1 MNLANYKKSRYY
13 HKSTKSGKEDN
24 NPEEEELKK
33 YIDVVDKLAHLFQNY
48 PRKDLSGAHSPES
61 AIESSN
67 NFSSNVR
74 RTTSRTKE
82 ILNDRDFLI
91 NFMNDDT
98 MPILP
103 KNMHLLTDDDT
114 NLNIEDKTKF
124 LKLADLL
131 LDDKETVKESFF
143 INTVEEKMILKL
155 YTALSRKSKDIFMEE
170 NKDNKDIN
178 KKRILLHKLNNI
190 EIPRFYIEDKDN
202 INNININENQGLNLN
217 LNFNEEKNDDFD
229 DNDNSILKK
238 LKKKQKRDSN
248 PKMTLSNTI
257 NILTGINNLRRK
269 SKLNSLVKEK
279 LEFNP
284 DCKYNKKNKEI
295 KIIKIPSLEYKP
307 NRYHNKKLRKNLS
320 QVEKNEQWEPDID
333 GDLLA
338 YINHNIVKIEDI
350 YNKGKEDIFE
360 LKENQDEE
368 VKPIEAKE
376 ITYDINQSQNE
387 DESDINGTKNKSIDN
402 VNHPHS
408 KRSLTNISDEEDT
421 EIKNKN
427 KFCEYKDRLPN
438 IIEIS
443 LSVEPEQKKISDFH
457 KELKDLYSNRIN
469 NISELGEELF
479 PSFGDNLKHKKIY
492 KYVLNNERNEEI
504 STDSFTL
511 DRVLPKLDST
521 KSKMELKL
529 NLDVESESN
538 KNSENI
544 IKNNLSKEN
553 SENKI
558 EKSQNNEINNNV
570 EEQENKDNENKEE
583 KKEEN
588 SNHIKTSNEDENDT
602 NNFYSLEDDN
612 FNNDNNNNN
621 EKQNMENSNNNYEE
635 NEENKISDVE
645 NKKSNEE
652 SKNIDEESKNNIE
665 ENKIKIEENKNSI
678 EENKENK
685 NSFKVNIN
693 NNKYDDEEEDEDDF

>member
-1 MNLANYKKSRYY
+1 
-13 HKSTKSGKEDN
+13 
-24 NPEEEELKK
+24 
-33 YIDVVDKLAHLFQNY
+33 
-48 PRKDLSGAHSPES
+48 
-61 AIESSN
+61 
-67 NFSSNVR
+67 
-74 RTTSRTKE
+74 
-82 ILNDRDFLI
+82 
-91 NFMNDDT
+91 MNDDT

-202 INNININENQGLNLN
+202 INNINNININENQGLNLN

-307 NRYHNKKLRKNLS
+307 NRYHNKKSRKNLS

-350 YNKGKEDIFE
+350 YNKGKEDVFE

-438 IIEIS
+438 LIEIS
-443 LSVEPEQKKISDFH
+443 LLVEPEQKKISDFH
-457 KELKDLYSNRIN
+457 KELKELYSHRIN
-469 NISELGEELF
+469 EVGELGEELF

-492 KYVLNNERNEEI
+492 KYALNNERNEEI
-504 STDSFTL
+504 NTDSFTL
-511 DRVLPKLDST
+511 TGEST
-521 KSKMELKL
+521 NVNASKSKMELKL
-529 NLDVESESN
+529 NLDIDSDSN
-538 KNSENI
+538 KNSESNTN
-544 IKNNLSKEN
+544 NNLSVEN
-553 SENKI
+553 SENKNENI
-558 EKSQNNEINNNV
+558 ENS
-570 EEQENKDNENKEE
+570 ENKENSNDNIQENENKEE
-583 KKEEN
+583 EEEKKYEEEKKEEKLNSRENN
-588 SNHIKTSNEDENDT
+588 SNNL
-602 NNFYSLEDDN
+602 YSLEDDDLHE
-612 FNNDNNNNN
+612 NNNEEQNKENNNNIT
-621 EKQNMENSNNNYEE
+621 K
-635 NEENKISDVE
+635 NKE
-645 NKKSNEE
+645 NKKSE
-652 SKNIDEESKNNIE
+652 
-665 ENKIKIEENKNSI
+665 EENKNNL

-685 NSFKVNIN
+685 GNKNIFEEN
-693 NNKYDDEEEDEDDF
+693 MKRYFHYNKYNDDEDEEDEF

>member
-1 MNLANYKKSRYY
+1 MNFANYKKSRYY
-13 HKSTKSGKEDN
+13 HKSTKSGKEDT

-48 PRKDLSGAHSPES
+48 SRKDLSGAHSPES

-155 YTALSRKSKDIFMEE
+155 YTALSRKSRDIFMEE
-170 NKDNKDIN
+170 NKDNKDD

-190 EIPRFYIEDKDN
+190 EIPHVYIEDKDN
-202 INNININENQGLNLN
+202 INLNQNQSLNLN
-217 LNFNEEKNDDFD
+217 SNFNINDEKNDEFD

-238 LKKKQKRDSN
+238 IKKKQKRESN
-248 PKMTLSNTI
+248 PKIILSNSI
-257 NILTGINNLRRK
+257 SILTSLNNLGRK
-269 SKLNSLVKEK
+269 SKLNSLVKGK

-295 KIIKIPSLEYKP
+295 KIIKIPSLEYRP
-307 NRYHNKKLRKNLS
+307 IRLHNKKSRKSLS
-320 QVEKNEQWEPDID
+320 NAEKSEQWEPDID

-350 YNKGKEDIFE
+350 YNKGKENIFK

-368 VKPIEAKE
+368 VKSIEAKE
-376 ITYDINQSQNE
+376 VTFDVNQSQND
-387 DESDINGTKNKSIDN
+387 DESDINGTKNKSIDIAN
-402 VNHPHS
+402 LPHT

-443 LSVEPEQKKISDFH
+443 LTVEPEQKKISDFN

-469 NISELGEELF
+469 EIGELGEELF
-479 PSFGDNLKHKKIY
+479 PSFGDNIKHKKIY
-492 KYVLNNERNEEI
+492 KYALNNERNEEM

-511 DRVLPKLDST
+511 MGVCPKLDTS

-529 NLDVESESN
+529 NLDIGDDSDKKDES
-538 KNSENI
+538 I

-553 SENKI
+553 SENKV
-558 EKSQNNEINNNV
+558 ENSQNNEINNNY
-570 EEQENKDNENKEE
+570 EEQENKNEEE
-583 KKEEN
+583 KKDEN
-588 SNHIKTSNEDENDT
+588 SNNIKTLNEDENDS

-612 FNNDNNNNN
+612 YNNNNN
-621 EKQNMENSNNNYEE
+621 EEQNIENNNNYEE
-635 NEENKISDVE
+635 NEENKKSDSDS
-645 NKKSNEE
+645 KKKNNEE
-652 SKNIDEESKNNIE
+652 SKKITEDNKNRHE
-665 ENKIKIEENKNSI
+665 GNKDSNEENKNSN
-678 EENKENK
+678 EKNKKTFEMN
-685 NSFKVNIN
+685 NYIN
-693 NNKYDDEEEDEDDF
+693 NNKYDDEEDEDDF

>member
-1 MNLANYKKSRYY
+1 MNFANIKKSRYY
-13 HKSTKSGKEDN
+13 HKSTKSGKEEN

-61 AIESSN
+61 ALESSN

-248 PKMTLSNTI
+248 PKITLFNTI

-307 NRYHNKKLRKNLS
+307 NRYHNKKSRKNLS

-511 DRVLPKLDST
+511 ERVLPKLDST

-570 EEQENKDNENKEE
+570 EEQENKENENKEE
-583 KKEEN
+583 KKDEH
-588 SNHIKTSNEDENDT
+588 SNNIKTLNEDENDS
-602 NNFYSLEDDN
+602 NNYFSLEDDN
-612 FNNDNNNNN
+612 SYDNKK
-621 EKQNMENSNNNYEE
+621 EEQNKENSNNSEV
-635 NEENKISDVE
+635 NEENKNSDEGNKKNNEENSKIDEE

-652 SKNIDEESKNNIE
+652 
-665 ENKIKIEENKNSI
+665 NKNS
-678 EENKENK
+678 NDDNK
-685 NSFKVNIN
+685 NSNEANKKSFEVNNIN
-693 NNKYDDEEEDEDDF
+693 NINYNYDGEEDEDDF